1 MENKVKKVKLEN
13 VKNLTTKKLIEE
25 FIRKG
30 GRIQKIKPMKI
41 GKTWSDIVGRNS
53 MRIGHITGGLAY
65 GK

>member
-30 GRIQKIKPMKI
+30 GRIQKIKPMK
-41 GKTWSDIVGRNS
+41 KENKAEVKQ
-53 MRIGHITGGLAY
+53 L
-65 GK
+65 

>member
-1 MENKVKKVKLEN
+1 MKNKVTKVNLEN
-13 VKNLTTKKLIEE
+13 VKNSTTKKLIEE

-30 GRIQKIKPMKI
+30 GKIQNIKPTKI

-53 MRIGHITGGLAY
+53 MRIGHIQGGLAY